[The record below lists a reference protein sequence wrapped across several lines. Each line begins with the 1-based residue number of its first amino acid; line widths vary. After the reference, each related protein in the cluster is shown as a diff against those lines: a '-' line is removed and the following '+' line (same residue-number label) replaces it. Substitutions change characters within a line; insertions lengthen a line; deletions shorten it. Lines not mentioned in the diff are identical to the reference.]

1 MRVVATAGHVDHG
14 KSTLVRALTGINP
27 DRLREEQQRGMTID
41 LGFAWLTLPDG
52 EPVGIVDVPGHA
64 DFIENMLAGVG
75 GVDAALLVVAADE
88 GLMPQT
94 LEHLAIL
101 SLLRIQ
107 TGLVALTK
115 ADLVADEAWIALVSD
130 DVRRALASTPLA
142 EAPLVAVS
150 AKTGQGL
157 DALTATLA
165 QVLARAPARRD
176 LGRPRL
182 PVDRVFVLPGFGT
195 VVTGTLSDGVF
206 AVGDEVEVHT
216 QRGERLTARI
226 RGMQMHKQKIARA
239 QLGSRLAMNLAGV
252 EAAQIARG
260 SVVARP
266 GAYALTTLADVYL
279 EVLDEARQR
288 GFGLQRVVSLR
299 HRATVKVFS
308 GAAHSM
314 AQVRLLEGDV
324 LFPGATGWAQL
335 QFASP
340 MLLAAGDR
348 FIVRWPS
355 PALTVAGGLVVDPHP
370 SRLHRRRRGHAD
382 PAVLLRLSALHD
394 GSPADKLLQAISVLA
409 VATLD
414 ELKARVEL
422 DDAGLRAALDEL
434 SARGAIVVAHD
445 LRGTASVVWGAE
457 ALGSVHQRAVA
468 LLRAFHTTHPLAEG
482 MPREALRSQLKL
494 SPLAFEALLKR
505 YSDPD
510 ALDGMVESGGLVR
523 LASHALRFTPQQ
535 EAAIEDFLARCR
547 ACPWATP
554 SVKEARA
561 ALGDQVY
568 EVLLRRGQ
576 IMQLNA
582 EVILL
587 PETYAQALQD
597 MRVLVARRGQVTVA
611 EVRDHFATTR
621 KYALA
626 LMEYLDA
633 QGITQR
639 VGDARVLRAIDGQN
653 EGASA

>member
-1 MRVVATAGHVDHG
+1 MRVVATSGHVDHG
-14 KSTLVRALTGINP
+14 KSTLVHALTGINP
-27 DRLREEQQRGMTID
+27 DRLREEQRRGMTID
-41 LGFAWLTLPDG
+41 LGFAWLTLPNG

-101 SLLRIQ
+101 SLLRVQ
-107 TGLVALTK
+107 AGLVALTK
-115 ADLVADEAWIALVSD
+115 ADLVADEAWLALVSD
-130 DVRRALASTPLA
+130 DVRQALADTTLA

-165 QVLARAPARRD
+165 HVLARAPARRD

-216 QRGERLTARI
+216 QRGECLTARI
-226 RGMQMHKQKIARA
+226 RGMQTHKQKVTRA

-252 EAAQIARG
+252 EAARIARG
-260 SVVARP
+260 SVVAKP

-288 GFGLQRVVSLR
+288 AFGLQRAVSLR
-299 HRATVKVFS
+299 HQATVKVFS
-308 GAAHSM
+308 GAARSM
-314 AQVRLLEGDV
+314 AQVRLLEGNV
-324 LFPGATGWAQL
+324 LSPGAAGWAQL
-335 QFASP
+335 RLASP

-348 FIVRWPS
+348 FILRWPS
-355 PALTVAGGLVVDPHP
+355 PALTVAGGVVVDPHP
-370 SRLHRRRRGHAD
+370 LRLHQRRGGRVD
-382 PAVLLRLSALHD
+382 PTVLLRLATLRD
-394 GSPADKLLQAISVLA
+394 GSPSDKLLQVISALGA
-409 VATLD
+409 VTLD
-414 ELKARVEL
+414 ELKARAQL
-422 DDAGLRAALDEL
+422 DDADLRAALADL
-434 SARGAIVVAHD
+434 SARGVVIVCD
-445 LRGTASVVWGAE
+445 LRGTASLVWGAD
-457 ALGSVHQRAVA
+457 ALRRAHQRAVVV
-468 LLRAFHTTHPLAEG
+468 LRAFHATHPLAEG
-482 MPREALRSQLKL
+482 MPRETLRSQLGL
-494 SPLAFEALLKR
+494 SPPAFDALLKC
-505 YSDPD
+505 YSDPSVPD
-510 ALDGMVESGGLVR
+510 SLVEADGLVR
-523 LASHALRFTPQQ
+523 LASHVLRFTPQQ
-535 EAAIEDFLARCR
+535 EAAIEALLNRCR
-547 ACPWATP
+547 ARPWATP

-561 ALGDQVY
+561 AVGDQVY

-576 IMQLNA
+576 IVQLNA

-597 MRVLVARRGQVTVA
+597 VRALIARRGQVTVA

-639 VGDARVLRAIDGQN
+639 VGDVRLLRAIDQN
-653 EGASA
+653 EGAGA